1 VSGNNRPEASRR
13 IGRRSLIAIRLGLL
27 AVSVVFVAVFA
38 AEQYGLIRSF
48 VRFLC
53 LSCLGLSD

>member
-1 VSGNNRPEASRR
+1 MKRNLLP
-13 IGRRSLIAIRLGLL
+13 AIRLALL
-27 AVSVVFVAVFA
+27 SVSVVFVAVFA

-53 LSCLGLSD
+53 VTCIGLSD